1 MLADNAPN
9 PVDVFVLET
18 PVYVDL
24 MLTLFSQNPVSPLSQ
39 LRIRGR
45 ISCQV

>member
-18 PVYVDL
+18 SIYGDL
-24 MLTLFSQNPVSPLSQ
+24 MFTFLSQNPFSL
-39 LRIRGR
+39 LKIF
-45 ISCQV
+45 

>member
-24 MLTLFSQNPVSPLSQ
+24 MLTFFSSQNPFSL
-39 LRIRGR
+39 LKIF
-45 ISCQV
+45 